1 MSCAEKQQRG
11 ALVSPLTFSHLASAP
26 ESAHYRGIADAL
38 EEAVAKKIDRIAQM
52 LNCPVKG
59 EELRRAI
66 TESRKDFLLNQPE
79 AEEVDEEDFEED
91 GEWDDDLDWTTE

>member
-1 MSCAEKQQRG
+1 M
-11 ALVSPLTFSHLASAP
+11 P
-26 ESAHYRGIADAL
+26 ESAHYRVVADAL

-79 AEEVDEEDFEED
+79 AEEVDEEDFEDDE
-91 GEWDDDLDWTTE
+91 EWDDDLDWTTE

>member
-1 MSCAEKQQRG
+1 M
-11 ALVSPLTFSHLASAP
+11 P

-79 AEEVDEEDFEED
+79 AEEVDEEDIED
-91 GEWDDDLDWTTE
+91 D

>member
-1 MSCAEKQQRG
+1 M
-11 ALVSPLTFSHLASAP
+11 ASVP

-79 AEEVDEEDFEED
+79 AEEVDEEDFEDDE
-91 GEWDDDLDWTTE
+91 EWDDDLDWTTE

>member
-1 MSCAEKQQRG
+1 
-11 ALVSPLTFSHLASAP
+11 VP
-26 ESAHYRGIADAL
+26 ESAHYRAIADAL

-52 LNCPVKG
+52 LNCPEKG

-79 AEEVDEEDFEED
+79 AEEVDEEDFEDDE
-91 GEWDDDLDWTTE
+91 EWDDDLDWTTE

>member
-1 MSCAEKQQRG
+1 M
-11 ALVSPLTFSHLASAP
+11 ASVP
-26 ESAHYRGIADAL
+26 ESAHYRAIADAL

-79 AEEVDEEDFEED
+79 AEEVDEEDFEDDE
-91 GEWDDDLDWTTE
+91 EWDDDLDWTTE

>member
-1 MSCAEKQQRG
+1 MVG
-11 ALVSPLTFSHLASAP
+11 NLASAP
-26 ESAHYRGIADAL
+26 ESAHYRVIADAL
-38 EEAVAKKIDRIAQM
+38 EEAVAQKIDRIAQM

-79 AEEVDEEDFEED
+79 EDSYEDGLGEGDFDDDEE
-91 GEWDDDLDWTTE
+91 WSDDLDWTTE